1 MRKNAFFC
9 KNSIYMLLHRILSL
23 MPMFVSLFWVMLL
36 LIDSNRNLSKNYLAF
51 FFSLTA
57 INYFAHAAFFNREY
71 SLFAFM
77 DNIWVFTSLSAYPLY
92 YYYVRLLTRDVK
104 IDLRWSWILLPS
116 LTLSVF
122 SFVVY
127 FAMSPEELD
136 VFIHGIM
143 YHEQGYTKPYSQLVN
158 LQIFRTLL
166 FKSIFLIQVIASV
179 YFGYRLIAQYNKEVR
194 EFYSNTGGKDLS
206 PLKLVLLAFLFAS
219 FISLASGVLEKDFF
233 IDKGFLIAIP
243 SLTHSLFLFF
253 IGYVGYHQNFTV
265 ANFFD
270 DVNDYKKK
278 LQIAKEIKQSTLENI
293 ITKKQLYDLVVE
305 NELYKNPELRITDLA
320 LMLATNRTYVSRIVN
335 EEMKTNFCD
344 WVNSF
349 RIEYVKETMEDP
361 DFNHLSLLEIAEMS
375 GFSSLSAFYRVFKEK
390 EGVTPG
396 KYREEK

>member
-122 SFVVY
+122 SFAVY

-179 YFGYRLIAQYNKEVR
+179 YFGYRLIDQYNKEVR

-270 DVNDYKKK
+270 DVNDYNKK

>member
-92 YYYVRLLTRDVK
+92 YYYIRLLTRDVK

-122 SFVVY
+122 SFAVY

>member
-122 SFVVY
+122 SFAVY
-127 FAMSPEELD
+127 FAMSSEELD

-179 YFGYRLIAQYNKEVR
+179 YFGYRLIDQYNKEVR

>member
-57 INYFAHAAFFNREY
+57 INYFVHAAFFNREY

-122 SFVVY
+122 SFAVY
-127 FAMSPEELD
+127 FAMSSEELD

-179 YFGYRLIAQYNKEVR
+179 YFGYRLIDQYNKEVR

-270 DVNDYKKK
+270 DVNDYNKK

>member
-1 MRKNAFFC
+1 
-9 KNSIYMLLHRILSL
+9 MLLHRILSL

-57 INYFAHAAFFNREY
+57 INYFVHAAFFNREY

-122 SFVVY
+122 SFAVY
-127 FAMSPEELD
+127 FAMSSEELD

-179 YFGYRLIAQYNKEVR
+179 YFGYRLIDQYNKEVR

-270 DVNDYKKK
+270 DVNDYNKK

>member
-57 INYFAHAAFFNREY
+57 INYFVHAAFFNREY

-92 YYYVRLLTRDVK
+92 YYYIRLLTRDVK

-122 SFVVY
+122 SFAVY

-206 PLKLVLLAFLFAS
+206 PLKLVLLAFLLAS

>member
-1 MRKNAFFC
+1 
-9 KNSIYMLLHRILSL
+9 MLLHRILSL

-57 INYFAHAAFFNREY
+57 INYFVHAAFFNREY

-122 SFVVY
+122 SFAVY

-179 YFGYRLIAQYNKEVR
+179 YFGYRLIDQYNKEVR

>member
-1 MRKNAFFC
+1 
-9 KNSIYMLLHRILSL
+9 MLLHRILSL

-122 SFVVY
+122 SFAVY
-127 FAMSPEELD
+127 FAMSSEELD

-179 YFGYRLIAQYNKEVR
+179 YFGYRLIDQYNKEVR

-270 DVNDYKKK
+270 DVNDYNKK

>member
-1 MRKNAFFC
+1 MLIFAVKTASN
-9 KNSIYMLLHRILSL
+9 MLLHRILSV

-36 LIDSNRNLSKNYLAF
+36 LLDSNRNLSKNYLAF

-57 INYFAHAAFFNREY
+57 INYFVHAAFFNREY

-122 SFVVY
+122 SFVIY

-143 YHEQGYTKPYSQLVN
+143 YHKQGYTKPYSQLVN

-166 FKSIFLIQVIASV
+166 FKSIFLIQVIASI

-206 PLKLVLLAFLFAS
+206 PLKLVLLAFLLAS

-335 EEMKTNFCD
+335 EEIKTNFCD

-349 RIEYVKETMEDP
+349 RIDYVKEIMEDP

-390 EGVTPG
+390 EGVPPG
-396 KYREEK
+396 KYRG

>member
-57 INYFAHAAFFNREY
+57 INYFVHAAFFNREY

-92 YYYVRLLTRDVK
+92 YYYIRLLTRDVK

-206 PLKLVLLAFLFAS
+206 PLKLVLLAFLLAS

>member
-57 INYFAHAAFFNREY
+57 INYFVHAAFFNREY

-92 YYYVRLLTRDVK
+92 YYYIRLLTRDVK

-122 SFVVY
+122 SFAVY

-179 YFGYRLIAQYNKEVR
+179 YFGYRLIDQYNKEVR

>member
-1 MRKNAFFC
+1 
-9 KNSIYMLLHRILSL
+9 MLLHRILSL

-57 INYFAHAAFFNREY
+57 INYFVHAAFFNREY

-179 YFGYRLIAQYNKEVR
+179 YFGYRLIDQYNKEVR

-206 PLKLVLLAFLFAS
+206 PLKLVLLAFLLAS

>member
-1 MRKNAFFC
+1 
-9 KNSIYMLLHRILSL
+9 MLLHRILSL

-122 SFVVY
+122 SFAVY
-127 FAMSPEELD
+127 FAMSSEELD

-179 YFGYRLIAQYNKEVR
+179 YFGYRLIDQYNKEVR

>member
-122 SFVVY
+122 SFAVY
-127 FAMSPEELD
+127 FAMSSEELD

-179 YFGYRLIAQYNKEVR
+179 YFGYRLIDQYNKEVR

-270 DVNDYKKK
+270 DVNDYNKK

>member
-179 YFGYRLIAQYNKEVR
+179 YFGYRLIDQYNKEVR

-270 DVNDYKKK
+270 DVNDYNKK

>member
-1 MRKNAFFC
+1 MQ
-9 KNSIYMLLHRILSL
+9 LSL
-23 MPMFVSLFWVMLL
+23 TGNTACSLLWIIFG
-36 LIDSNRNLSKNYLAF
+36 
-51 FFSLTA
+51 FSLHFQH
-57 INYFAHAAFFNREY
+57 IRFIIII
-71 SLFAFM
+71 S
-77 DNIWVFTSLSAYPLY
+77 
-92 YYYVRLLTRDVK
+92 RLLTRDIK
-104 IDLRWSWILLPS
+104 IDWRWSWILMPALA
-116 LTLSVF
+116 LSVF
-122 SFVVY
+122 SFVIY

-136 VFIHGIM
+136 VFIHGAM
-143 YHEQGYTKPYSQLVN
+143 YHEQGYAKPYSQLVN

-166 FKSIFLIQVIASV
+166 FKSIFLIQVIVSV

-194 EFYSNTGGKDLS
+194 EFYSNTRGKDLS
-206 PLKLVLLAFLFAS
+206 PLKLILFAFLFAS
-219 FISLASGVLEKDFF
+219 SISLASGALEKDFF

-243 SLTHSLFLFF
+243 SLSHSLFLFF

-278 LQIAKEIKQSTLENI
+278 LYIAKEIKQSTLENK

-335 EEMKTNFCD
+335 EKMKTNFCD
-344 WVNSF
+344 WVNNF
-349 RIEYVKETMEDP
+349 RIEYVKEIMEDP

>member
-1 MRKNAFFC
+1 
-9 KNSIYMLLHRILSL
+9 MLLHRILSL

-122 SFVVY
+122 SFAVY

-179 YFGYRLIAQYNKEVR
+179 YFGYRLIDQYNKEVR

-270 DVNDYKKK
+270 DVNDYNKK

>member
-92 YYYVRLLTRDVK
+92 YYYIRLLTRDVK

-206 PLKLVLLAFLFAS
+206 PLKFVLLAFLFAS